1 MKDVA
6 YFDSLDFEALLDDL
20 AGGEEQSSYS
30 STDES
35 RETVNKSDNCVVLS
49 ADSTA
54 SKDRPLFSFF
64 SKPKILRSDIRR
76 SYMEMLANVL
86 NSGDFPLTYGF
97 LDTYCA
103 PNFEEYAINYN
114 PITNQPYFDRFQ
126 GAATVAKMF
135 CATYRMSPDAV
146 FSIAD
151 TKVYLSSN
159 TAKCKIV
166 ATFSIRATKILD
178 VATDKVFEPENMAQ
192 QCHTSTSTS
201 SSTAMTERNKSRKRK
216 GSDSEHQQEQHQQQQ
231 LESKRAVIASIQ
243 KSIDNVT
250 ETMPLTA
257 NPVQINLQSTMTMY
271 VDEDKFI
278 TRVVMDGAA
287 QVRKEVMDAHCPFC
301 SAKRLFSRDEH
312 VNTVPFLEGH

>member
-6 YFDSLDFEALLDDL
+6 YFDSIDFGALLDDL
-20 AGGEEQSSYS
+20 AGGDDEQSSSYS
-30 STDES
+30 GNNVEFKKPLNSTVSNVATSSE
-35 RETVNKSDNCVVLS
+35 ETLRRIPS
-49 ADSTA
+49 
-54 SKDRPLFSFF
+54 SFF
-64 SKPKILRSDIRR
+64 TKPKILRSDIRR

-103 PNFEEYAINYN
+103 PDFEEYAINYN

-126 GAATVAKMF
+126 GASTVAKMF

-146 FSIAD
+146 FSVAD

-159 TAKCKIV
+159 TTKCKIV

-178 VATDKVFEPENMAQ
+178 VANDLVLELENTAKQ
-192 QCHTSTSTS
+192 YNGQTAS
-201 SSTAMTERNKSRKRK
+201 SSSDAMAGINKSRKRK
-216 GSDSEHQQEQHQQQQ
+216 GSDCEQELQ
-231 LESKRAVIASIQ
+231 LESKRAVITSIQ
-243 KSIDNVT
+243 ESIDNVT
-250 ETMPLTA
+250 ATMPLTV
-257 NPVQINLQSTMTMY
+257 NPVQITLQSTLTMY
-271 VDEDKFI
+271 VNEDKFI
-278 TRVVMDGAA
+278 SRVVMDGTA

-312 VNTVPFLEGH
+312 VNTVSYLEGHQ